1 MEISIYGDINIWRCR
16 YIKCNVLKSNVLSNS
31 QSKPANKAILDGPT
45 PNYVHRKFIET
56 LTIESQV
63 FHLECILQTK
73 NYAKF

>member
-1 MEISIYGDINIWRCR
+1 MFYQ
-16 YIKCNVLKSNVLSNS
+16 NS

-45 PNYVHRKFIET
+45 PNYEHRKFIET

-63 FHLECILQTK
+63 FHLKCILQTK

>member
-1 MEISIYGDINIWRCR
+1 MFYQ
-16 YIKCNVLKSNVLSNS
+16 NS

-45 PNYVHRKFIET
+45 PYYVHRKFIET

-73 NYAKF
+73 NYVKFWIAQIYYKARDISENVLIFLF